1 MRFMVDENGSRLLVQ
16 LLQAA
21 GADVTWAAQLMPG
34 ADDLTVLRA
43 ATSDA
48 RTLVT
53 EDSDFGRIIFE
64 DGEPAPFGIVRYRF
78 EHPNDRVR
86 LEALV
91 AEVERVGDL
100 SNRFLTMT
108 DRGSRLRD
116 ITGSEDE

>member
-78 EHPNDRVR
+78 GHPNDRVR